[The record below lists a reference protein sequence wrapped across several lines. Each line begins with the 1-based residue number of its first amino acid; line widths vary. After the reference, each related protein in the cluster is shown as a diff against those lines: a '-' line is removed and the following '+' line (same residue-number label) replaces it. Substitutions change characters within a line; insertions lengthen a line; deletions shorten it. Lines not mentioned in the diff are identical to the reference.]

1 MAQQDSFS
9 VFLDSIKGASAGISG
24 DSGGPVNPETAQKI
38 LTVLKTQPSG
48 YDVAQLAK
56 HADVDFFDFAA
67 ALQTLQKLG
76 AVIVEGQG
84 STQNAR
90 LGDRWQDVAS
100 LLRLS

>member
-1 MAQQDSFS
+1 MAQPDSFS
-9 VFLDSIKGASAGISG
+9 VFLDSIKGSSSAVSS
-24 DSGGPVNPETAQKI
+24 DPGGPVNPETAHKI

-76 AVIVEGQG
+76 AVVVDGQG

-90 LGDRWQDVAS
+90 LGDRWQEVAS